1 MDAGRT
7 VSQPTRNINISKWI
21 TVWQICHNMC
31 MSVLAGIYYI
41 LCVHIYIHNTKRKCL
56 WRGRWVGMRERW
68 YPWKRKREDR
78 EKKRERKRKKCTS
91 ALSSDSKGC
100 SLAVVGCTT
109 VVHVHS
115 EPPTSRAQPA
125 ARVVCRQN
133 KTVVAETETGLV
145 RVLFFSPLL
154 FSFFQITIACGFGG
168 KWLQGTPR
176 EPRGQWP
183 TLNPQIQS
191 RSFEIPSLP
200 AACWKIIVSHAP
212 FQQFLCLQFGSFVY
226 TSLMCWLRKQTHTHA
241 RTHAR
246 SPQLLPAKHTKL
258 SLFFHR

>member
-1 MDAGRT
+1 MEEKEKT
-7 VSQPTRNINISKWI
+7 E
-21 TVWQICHNMC
+21 
-31 MSVLAGIYYI
+31 
-41 LCVHIYIHNTKRKCL
+41 KR
-56 WRGRWVGMRERW
+56 RGKERE
-68 YPWKRKREDR
+68 
-78 EKKRERKRKKCTS
+78 KKCTS

-183 TLNPQIQS
+183 TLNPQVQS

-200 AACWKIIVSHAP
+200 AACCKIIVSHAP

-226 TSLMCWLRKQTHTHA
+226 TSLMCWLRKQTRTHTRAHTHA
-241 RTHAR
+241 RALTSAPPCKVH
-246 SPQLLPAKHTKL
+246 SFFPPITETSKS
-258 SLFFHR
+258 SLFDGGVRSYLCIYHR